1 MNHTLA
7 IAGLGAAARR
17 IHLPACAKL
26 ANLRVVGGCD
36 PVAPPGEFHFPRFP
50 SVEEMLD
57 RTRPD
62 ILAVVT
68 PPDSHYS
75 LLRTGLE
82 AGCHVLCEKPFV
94 STLEEA
100 GEICRMAEKV
110 GRRVVVN
117 NQYRFM
123 NIHQQARQA
132 IGTPQF
138 GQLLFVSAHQTVLA
152 SSDQESGWRGEGVQ
166 RTCREFGTHVL
177 DLCRFFFDDDP
188 ISVIAR
194 MPKPADPGGPD
205 HLNLIQLEFPGDRVA
220 HITLDRLSRGPERYL
235 TMRLDGSTGCV
246 ETRLGGSVELAAGIR
261 GGSRRPYVHLDVTPG
276 GSAHLFHA
284 GRSRKIASDPL
295 NIFASATARLL
306 AAFLDALDRD
316 CVPPCS
322 AQDNRRT
329 LALMLGAYE
338 SDAKRTAVSLQY

>member
-1 MNHTLA
+1 MNYTLA

-17 IHLPACAKL
+17 IHLPACAKIK
-26 ANLRVVGGCD
+26 NLRVVGGCD
-36 PVAPPGEFHFPRFP
+36 PVAQKSEFRFP
-50 SVEEMLD
+50 SFSTVEEMLE
-57 RTRPD
+57 RTRPH

-68 PPDSHYS
+68 PPDTHYS
-75 LLRTGLE
+75 LVRTGLE

-94 STLEEA
+94 STLAEA
-100 GEICRMAEKV
+100 DDICMMAEKLN
-110 GRRVVVN
+110 RRVVVN

-123 NIHQQARQA
+123 NIHRRARQA

-138 GQLLFVSAHQTVLA
+138 GQLLFLSAHQTVLP
-152 SSDQESGWRGEGVQ
+152 SSDQAAGWRGEGVQ

-177 DLCRFFFDDDP
+177 DLCRFFFEDDP
-188 ISVIAR
+188 ISVTGR
-194 MPKPADPGGPD
+194 LPKPQDPTGPD
-205 HLNLIQLEFPGDRVA
+205 HLVLVQLEFPGDRVA

-235 TMRLDGSTGCV
+235 TLRLDGSAGCV
-246 ETRLGGSVELAAGIR
+246 ETRLGGGVELAAGIR

-284 GRSRKIASDPL
+284 GRSQKIASDPL
-295 NIFASATARLL
+295 DIFASATARLL

-316 CVPPCS
+316 DVPPCS

-329 LALMLGAYE
+329 LALMLGAYD
-338 SDAKRTAVSLQY
+338 SDARRTAVRLQY